1 MKSGHEH
8 AHKPV
13 GKRPKVQLLGMKQ
26 KVLGFQVLGFSMSAG
41 KNWPQKWRRNER
53 PSISGR
59 CAVANVVGV
68 QVVDGA
74 NHLLHDLI
82 SVAGWDAST
91 QGFRG

>member
-1 MKSGHEH
+1 MAPKRAKSD
-8 AHKPV
+8 
-13 GKRPKVQLLGMKQ
+13 
-26 KVLGFQVLGFSMSAG
+26 
-41 KNWPQKWRRNER
+41 R